1 MWDSV
6 LGHEQNK
13 EFLRNFLQREARPH
27 ALLFCGAE
35 GLGKKKLALEF
46 AKTFLCL
53 NGKGDDGCEACRLLN
68 FADGNVSHPDFI
80 LVERLPEKRDLSI
93 EQMREL
99 AKQAAFAPVLSK
111 NKICIVEDADRLTE
125 AAANSFLKLLEEPPA
140 GWLIILLASSEDKLL
155 TTILSR
161 VVKLRFNPLAVAD
174 VKKLLLEQ
182 GVVESESEVLARIS
196 EGSVGT
202 ALNLNE
208 QNALE
213 YRQTALSFLEAL
225 PLEFPMNY
233 VTDRAWVV
241 KYERAE
247 AMLFVKLLQLL
258 LRDMLFI
265 KTGVTVNL
273 YNCDVQENLTALSG
287 GWQPQGLKKALAATN
302 DAYKALASSVGV
314 KLVMENLAMKIDNFR
329 KE

>member
-13 EFLRNFLQREARPH
+13 EFLQNFLQREARPH

-174 VKKLLLEQ
+174 VKKLLLER
-182 GVVESESEVLARIS
+182 GVAAEASEVLARIS

-273 YNCDVQENLTALSG
+273 YNCDVQENLTVLSG

>member
-13 EFLRNFLQREARPH
+13 EFLQNFLQREARPH

-93 EQMREL
+93 EQMRDL

-174 VKKLLLEQ
+174 VKKLLLAR
-182 GVVESESEVLARIS
+182 GVDADASEVLARIS

-225 PLEFPMNY
+225 PLEFSMNY
-233 VTDRAWVV
+233 VTDRTWVV

>member
-13 EFLRNFLQREARPH
+13 EFLQNFLQREARPH

-174 VKKLLLEQ
+174 VKKLLLER
-182 GVVESESEVLARIS
+182 GVAAEASEVLARIS

-213 YRQTALSFLEAL
+213 YRQTVLSFLEAL

-233 VTDRAWVV
+233 VTDRTWVV

-287 GWQPQGLKKALAATN
+287 GWQPQGLKKALVATN

>member
-13 EFLRNFLQREARPH
+13 EFLQNFLQREARPH

-174 VKKLLLEQ
+174 VKKLLLER
-182 GVVESESEVLARIS
+182 GVAEDASEVLARIS

-273 YNCDVQENLTALSG
+273 YNCDVQENLTALSS

>member
-13 EFLRNFLQREARPH
+13 EFLQNFLQREARPH

-174 VKKLLLEQ
+174 VKKLLLER
-182 GVVESESEVLARIS
+182 GVAESESEVLARIS

>member
-13 EFLRNFLQREARPH
+13 EFLQNFLQREARPH

-93 EQMREL
+93 EQMRDL

-174 VKKLLLEQ
+174 VKKLLLAR
-182 GVVESESEVLARIS
+182 GVDADASEVLARIS

-233 VTDRAWVV
+233 VIDRTWVV

>member
-13 EFLRNFLQREARPH
+13 EFLQNFLQREARPH

-174 VKKLLLEQ
+174 VKQLLLER
-182 GVVESESEVLARIS
+182 GVDANVSEVLARIS

-213 YRQTALSFLEAL
+213 YRQTALSFLETL

-233 VTDRAWVV
+233 VTDRTWVV
-241 KYERAE
+241 KYERAD

-273 YNCDVQENLTALSG
+273 YNCDVQENLTVLSG

>member
-13 EFLRNFLQREARPH
+13 EFLQNFLQREARPH

-140 GWLIILLASSEDKLL
+140 GWLIILLASGEDKLL

-161 VVKLRFNPLAVAD
+161 VVKLRFNPLVVAD
-174 VKKLLLEQ
+174 VKKLLLER
-182 GVVESESEVLARIS
+182 GVAESESEVLARIS

>member
-13 EFLRNFLQREARPH
+13 EFLQNFLQREARPH

-174 VKKLLLEQ
+174 VKQLLLER
-182 GVVESESEVLARIS
+182 GVAAEASEVLARIS

>member
-13 EFLRNFLQREARPH
+13 EFLQNFLQREARPH

-80 LVERLPEKRDLSI
+80 FVERLPEKRDLSI
-93 EQMREL
+93 EQMRDL

-174 VKKLLLEQ
+174 VKQLLLAR
-182 GVVESESEVLARIS
+182 GVAENESEVLARIS

-233 VTDRAWVV
+233 VTDRTWVV

-273 YNCDVQENLTALSG
+273 YNCDVQENLTALCG
-287 GWQPQGLKKALAATN
+287 GWKPQGLKKALAATN

>member
-13 EFLRNFLQREARPH
+13 EFLQNFLQREERPH

-174 VKKLLLEQ
+174 VKKLLLAR
-182 GVVESESEVLARIS
+182 GVDADASEVLARVS

-233 VTDRAWVV
+233 VTDCTWVV
-241 KYERAE
+241 KYERSE

>member
-13 EFLRNFLQREARPH
+13 EFLQNFLQREARPH

-161 VVKLRFNPLAVAD
+161 VVKLRFNPLAVVD
-174 VKKLLLEQ
+174 VKKLLLER
-182 GVVESESEVLARIS
+182 GVAEDASEVLARIS

-287 GWQPQGLKKALAATN
+287 GWQPQGLKKALTATN

>member
-13 EFLRNFLQREARPH
+13 EFLQNFLQREARPH

-161 VVKLRFNPLAVAD
+161 VVKLRFNPLAVAN
-174 VKKLLLEQ
+174 VKQLLLER
-182 GVVESESEVLARIS
+182 GVDANSSEVLARIS

-233 VTDRAWVV
+233 VTDRTWVV

-273 YNCDVQENLTALSG
+273 YNCDVQENLTVLSG
-287 GWQPQGLKKALAATN
+287 GWQPQGLKRALAATN

>member
-13 EFLRNFLQREARPH
+13 EFLQNFLQREARPH
-27 ALLFCGAE
+27 ALLFCGAV

-93 EQMREL
+93 EQMRDL

-174 VKKLLLEQ
+174 VKKLLLAR
-182 GVVESESEVLARIS
+182 GVAENESEVLARIS

-233 VTDRAWVV
+233 VTDRTWVV

>member
-13 EFLRNFLQREARPH
+13 EFLQNFLQREARPH

-80 LVERLPEKRDLSI
+80 LVERVPEKRDLSI

-174 VKKLLLEQ
+174 VKKLLLER
-182 GVVESESEVLARIS
+182 GVGAETSEVLARIS

-213 YRQTALSFLEAL
+213 YRQTALSFFEAL

>member
-13 EFLRNFLQREARPH
+13 EFLQNFLQREARPH

-93 EQMREL
+93 EQMRDL

-174 VKKLLLEQ
+174 VKKLLLAR
-182 GVVESESEVLARIS
+182 GVAENESEVLARIS

-213 YRQTALSFLEAL
+213 YRQTALSFLETL

-233 VTDRAWVV
+233 VTDRTWVV

-273 YNCDVQENLTALSG
+273 YNCDVQENLTALCS

>member
-13 EFLRNFLQREARPH
+13 EFLQNFLQREARPH

-53 NGKGDDGCEACRLLN
+53 NDKGDDGCEACRLLN

-174 VKKLLLEQ
+174 VKQLLLER
-182 GVVESESEVLARIS
+182 GVAAEASEVLARIS

-213 YRQTALSFLEAL
+213 YRQTALSFVEAL

>member
-13 EFLRNFLQREARPH
+13 EFLQNFLQREARPH

-93 EQMREL
+93 EQMRDL

-174 VKKLLLEQ
+174 VKKLLLAR
-182 GVVESESEVLARIS
+182 GVDADASEVLARVS

-233 VTDRAWVV
+233 VTDCTWVV
-241 KYERAE
+241 KYERSE

>member
-13 EFLRNFLQREARPH
+13 EFLQNFLQREARPH

-161 VVKLRFNPLAVAD
+161 VVKLRFNPLAVVD
-174 VKKLLLEQ
+174 VKKLLLER
-182 GVVESESEVLARIS
+182 GVAEDASEVLARIS

>member
-13 EFLRNFLQREARPH
+13 EFLQNFLQREARPH

-161 VVKLRFNPLAVAD
+161 VVKLRFNPLAVVD
-174 VKKLLLEQ
+174 VKKLLLER
-182 GVVESESEVLARIS
+182 GVDAEASEVLARIS

>member
-13 EFLRNFLQREARPH
+13 EFLQNFLQREARPH

-53 NGKGDDGCEACRLLN
+53 NGKGNDGCEACRLLN

-174 VKKLLLEQ
+174 VKKLLLER
-182 GVVESESEVLARIS
+182 GVAEDASEVLARIS

>member
-13 EFLRNFLQREARPH
+13 EFLQNFLQREARPH

-174 VKKLLLEQ
+174 VKQLLLER
-182 GVVESESEVLARIS
+182 GVAAEASEVLARIS

-302 DAYKALASSVGV
+302 DAYKALSSSVGV

>member
-13 EFLRNFLQREARPH
+13 EFLQNFLQREARPH

-93 EQMREL
+93 EQMRDL

-161 VVKLRFNPLAVAD
+161 VVKLRFNPLALAD
-174 VKKLLLEQ
+174 VKQLLLER
-182 GVVESESEVLARIS
+182 GVDANASEV
-196 EGSVGT
+196 
-202 ALNLNE
+202 
-208 QNALE
+208 
-213 YRQTALSFLEAL
+213 
-225 PLEFPMNY
+225 
-233 VTDRAWVV
+233 
-241 KYERAE
+241 
-247 AMLFVKLLQLL
+247 
-258 LRDMLFI
+258 
-265 KTGVTVNL
+265 
-273 YNCDVQENLTALSG
+273 
-287 GWQPQGLKKALAATN
+287 
-302 DAYKALASSVGV
+302 
-314 KLVMENLAMKIDNFR
+314 
-329 KE
+329 

>member
-13 EFLRNFLQREARPH
+13 EFLQNFLQREARPH

-174 VKKLLLEQ
+174 VKKLLLAR
-182 GVVESESEVLARIS
+182 GVDADASEVLARIS

-225 PLEFPMNY
+225 PLEFSMNY
-233 VTDRAWVV
+233 VTDRTWVV

>member
-13 EFLRNFLQREARPH
+13 EFLQSFLQREARPH

-80 LVERLPEKRDLSI
+80 MVERLPDKRELLID
-93 EQMREL
+93 QMREL
-99 AKQAAFAPVLSK
+99 TKQAAFAPVLSK
-111 NKICIVEDADRLTE
+111 NKICIVEDADTMRE
-125 AAANSFLKLLEEPPA
+125 AAANSFLKLLEEPPE

-174 VKKLLLEQ
+174 VQQLL
-182 GVVESESEVLARIS
+182 VERGIDASESEALARIS
-196 EGSVGT
+196 EGSVGA
-202 ALNLNE
+202 ALNLHR
-208 QNALE
+208 QQALE
-213 YRQTALSFLEAL
+213 YRQTAVSFLEAL
-225 PLEFPMNY
+225 PLELPLNY
-233 VTDRAWVV
+233 LAGRTWVE
-241 KYERAE
+241 KYERNE
-247 AMLFVKLLQLL
+247 AILFVKLLQLL

-265 KTGVTVNL
+265 KIGMTANL
-273 YNCDVQENLTALSG
+273 YNCDLQKNLAELSS
-287 GWQPQGLKKALAATN
+287 GWQLQGLKKTLAAVN
-302 DAYKALASSVGV
+302 DAYRALETSTGV

>member
-13 EFLRNFLQREARPH
+13 EFLQNFLQREARPH

-174 VKKLLLEQ
+174 VKQLLLER
-182 GVVESESEVLARIS
+182 GVAEDASEVLARIS

-302 DAYKALASSVGV
+302 EAYKALASSVGV

>member
-13 EFLRNFLQREARPH
+13 EFLQSFLQREARPH

-46 AKTFLCL
+46 AKSFLCL
-53 NGKGDDGCEACRLLN
+53 NGKGNDGCEACRLLN

-80 LVERLPEKRDLSI
+80 LVQRLPDKSGLLID
-93 EQMREL
+93 QMREL
-99 AKQAAFAPVLSK
+99 NKQSAFAPVLSK
-111 NKICIVEDADRLTE
+111 NKICIIEDADTMNE
-125 AAANSFLKLLEEPPA
+125 AAANSFLKLLEEPPE

-161 VVKLRFNPLAVAD
+161 VVKLRFNPLKVED
-174 VKKLLLEQ
+174 VQKLLEAR
-182 GVVESESEVLARIS
+182 GVAPQISEVLARIS

-202 ALNLNE
+202 GLNLHE

-213 YRQTALSFLEAL
+213 YRQTGISFLEAL
-225 PLEFPMNY
+225 PLAMPQNY
-233 VTDRAWVV
+233 VAGRAWI
-241 KYERAE
+241 KEYERNE
-247 AMLFVKLLQLL
+247 AILFVKLLQLL

-265 KTGVTVNL
+265 KTGLTANL
-273 YNCDVQENLTALSG
+273 YNCDVQENLTVLSD
-287 GWQPQGLKKALAATN
+287 GWQPRGLKKALAAVN
-302 DAYKALASSVGV
+302 DAYKALETSTGV
-314 KLVMENLAMKIDNFR
+314 KLVLENLAMKIDNFR

>member
-13 EFLRNFLQREARPH
+13 EFLQNFLQREARPH

-46 AKTFLCL
+46 AKSFLCL

-111 NKICIVEDADRLTE
+111 NKICIVEDADKLTE

-174 VKKLLLEQ
+174 VKKLLLER
-182 GVVESESEVLARIS
+182 GVAESESEVLARIS

-241 KYERAE
+241 KYERTE

>member
-13 EFLRNFLQREARPH
+13 EFLQNFLQREARPH

-80 LVERLPEKRDLSI
+80 LVERLLEKRDLSI
-93 EQMREL
+93 EQMRDL

-161 VVKLRFNPLAVAD
+161 VVKLRFSPLAVSD
-174 VKKLLLEQ
+174 VKKLLLAR
-182 GVVESESEVLARIS
+182 GVDADASEVLARIS

-233 VTDRAWVV
+233 VTDRTWVV

>member
-13 EFLRNFLQREARPH
+13 EFLQNFLQREARPH

-174 VKKLLLEQ
+174 VKKLLLER
-182 GVVESESEVLARIS
+182 GVAESESEVLARIS

-273 YNCDVQENLTALSG
+273 YNCDVQENLTALSS

>member
-13 EFLRNFLQREARPH
+13 EFLQNFLQREARPH

-174 VKKLLLEQ
+174 VKKLLLER
-182 GVVESESEVLARIS
+182 GVAEAESEVLARIS

-225 PLEFPMNY
+225 PLEFSMNY
-233 VTDRAWVV
+233 VTDRTWVV

-273 YNCDVQENLTALSG
+273 YNCDVQENLTALCG
-287 GWQPQGLKKALAATN
+287 GWKPQGLKKALAATN

>member
-13 EFLRNFLQREARPH
+13 EFLQNFLQREARPH

-174 VKKLLLEQ
+174 VKKLLLER
-182 GVVESESEVLARIS
+182 GVAESESEVLARIS

-213 YRQTALSFLEAL
+213 YRKTALSFVEAL

-273 YNCDVQENLTALSG
+273 YNCDVQVNLTALSG
-287 GWQPQGLKKALAATN
+287 GWQPQGLKKALVATN

>member
-13 EFLRNFLQREARPH
+13 EFLQNFLQREARPH

-174 VKKLLLEQ
+174 VKKLLLER
-182 GVVESESEVLARIS
+182 GVAEDASEVLARIS

>member
-13 EFLRNFLQREARPH
+13 EFLQNFLQREARPH

-93 EQMREL
+93 EQMRDL

-161 VVKLRFNPLAVAD
+161 VVKLRFNPLAVVD
-174 VKKLLLEQ
+174 VKKLLLER
-182 GVVESESEVLARIS
+182 GVAESESEVLARIS

-233 VTDRAWVV
+233 VTERAWVV

-273 YNCDVQENLTALSG
+273 YNCDMQENLTALSG

-302 DAYKALASSVGV
+302 DAYKALVSSVGV